1 MGFLAS
7 FALKFFT
14 GSALSFV
21 SNIVGKLSDAHVA
34 VVQANTGLSAV
45 EAQGVVQSEIV
56 RTGAQRDVQMAQ
68 MNHSIWWVA
77 WVLFVI
83 PPGVYTTIIHLKSI
97 LCPFIADACTW
108 DIPRVPATIESWD
121 MYVVLSMFG
130 LAATSSVIGLIA
142 NRVGKNQAS

>member
-1 MGFLAS
+1 MGFVAS
-7 FALKFFT
+7 FFLKFFT

-45 EAQGVVQSEIV
+45 EAQGVVKAEVV

-68 MNHSIWWVA
+68 MSHPIWWTA

-83 PPGVYTTIIHLKSI
+83 PPGVYTSIIHLKSI
-97 LCPFIADACTW
+97 LCPFVADACTW
-108 DIPRVPATIESWD
+108 NILRVPATIESWD